1 MLRSRAAGPEWLP
14 QTLEPGLELFP
25 RDLLL
30 LRHAGHLAGSQG
42 VSCRELSLQRVAL
55 EGRGLVVSTKG
66 SCWIHRKGLEVWQF
80 QNQPT
85 LGWGRQEAA

>member
-1 MLRSRAAGPEWLP
+1 MLRSRAARPEWLP
-14 QTLEPGLELFP
+14 QALEPVLELFP
-25 RDLLL
+25 HHLLL
-30 LRHAGHLAGSQG
+30 LRQVSHLAGSQG
-42 VSCRELSLQRVAL
+42 ASCRELSLQRVAL

-66 SCWIHRKGLEVWQF
+66 SCRIHRKGLEVWRF